1 MAMVCFLRQN
11 NTVNA
16 QAGANASHFQC
27 TEQAALPVSY
37 RKEAKT
43 YAPEL
48 RSAKMLA
55 NAAEQVDAAIKAAKK
70 PAIE

>member
-1 MAMVCFLRQN
+1 MYG
-11 NTVNA
+11 T
-16 QAGANASHFQC
+16 GAS
-27 TEQAALPVSY
+27 LPVSF
-37 RKEAKT
+37 RKQAKAD
-43 YAPEL
+43 APEL

>member
-1 MAMVCFLRQN
+1 VRNKAP
-11 NTVNA
+11 
-16 QAGANASHFQC
+16 
-27 TEQAALPVSY
+27 LPVSF
-37 RKEAKT
+37 RKEAKI

-48 RSAKMLA
+48 RSAKIPA